1 MHILKCDT
9 MKKYIEYFYD
19 IELQKIINVG
29 DNYFFNINGINYCLY
44 EVKGEINR
52 INIETILRLTSFM
65 YEFHNVILTK
75 DNQIFSIIEEKK
87 YSLLKINLKSNRII
101 NINDLLR
108 FKKYTMNTSKKVYNP
123 PSWIELWSRKID
135 YLEYYI
141 NNKDNLKSEIKGILY
156 YFIGLGENAI
166 KYIKDSLKVVNTFQK
181 NEIVLSHYRV
191 DSNSTL
197 YSLYNP
203 FNLII
208 DYSVRD
214 IAEYLKS
221 MFYSNKINYV
231 EIENLV
237 NNNMLSEM
245 EWKLL
250 FGRLLFPTFFFDMF
264 DKYEENKLDNKKLIS
279 IYNKTTEYEEFLH
292 NIYLIIKKRNNIIDV
307 SWLNK

>member
-19 IELQKIINVG
+19 VELQKIINVG

-52 INIETILRLTSFM
+52 VNIETILRLTSFM

-75 DNQIFSIIEEKK
+75 DNQIFCVVEGKK

-101 NINDLLR
+101 NLNDLLR
-108 FKKYTMNTSKKVYNP
+108 FKNYTINMSKKAYTPN
-123 PSWIELWSRKID
+123 WIDLWSRKID

-166 KYIKDSLKVVNTFQK
+166 KYIKDSLKTSGFNQNK
-181 NEIVLSHYRV
+181 IVLSHYRV
-191 DSNSTL
+191 DSDSTL

-203 FNLII
+203 FNLML

-214 IAEYLKS
+214 IAEYIKS
-221 MFYSNKINYV
+221 MFYSDKIDYI

-237 NNNMLSEM
+237 NKNILSEM
-245 EWKLL
+245 EYKLL

-264 DKYEENKLDNKKLIS
+264 DKYEDNKLDNKQLIS
-279 IYNKTTEYEEFLH
+279 IYNKTTEYEVFLH
-292 NIYLIIKKRNNIIDV
+292 NVYLIIKKRNNIISV
-307 SWLNK
+307 PWLNK